1 MVNQINKILR
11 LSESLKR
18 EKKLPFRAPAIV
30 RFAKKIEVD
39 EHSDCWG
46 WGGSLNNAGYG
57 NFNGTSAHRF
67 IYEYVFGVIPAGLQ
81 LDHKCRNRT
90 CSNPNHLEAVT
101 ASENVWRGWRHCL
114 ESRRNYW
121 RKGSNNYEL
130 SK

>member
-1 MVNQINKILR
+1 MNQITKILR
-11 LSESLKR
+11 LSASLKR

-39 EHSDCWG
+39 EVSECWG
-46 WGGSLNNAGYG
+46 WLGSSNNAGYA

-67 IYEYVFGVIPAGLQ
+67 IYEFVFGSIPDKLQ
-81 LDHKCRNRT
+81 IDHLCRNRA
-90 CSNPNHLEAVT
+90 CSNPYHLEAVT